1 MPSINFTSGIIRTP
15 FAPGSVLSKQPRGGT
30 FIGPLSLLN
39 IFLSV
44 VTRTVDNCETPC
56 MRSGELS
63 LSFVTATR
71 CHCKSPIL
79 QLMKFSKCTDDYLW
93 KLKVIRD
100 SAQVIPAVVGDTRT
114 LGPVRGERLA
124 RNVSCLRHS
133 GKGLG
138 SLG

>member
-93 KLKVIRD
+93 KLT
-100 SAQVIPAVVGDTRT
+100 SYTRQ
-114 LGPVRGERLA
+114 RA
-124 RNVSCLRHS
+124 SHS
-133 GKGLG
+133 GGCGRYPHAGASSRRKTCAQCVVSPTFREGTR
-138 SLG
+138 